1 MKIHHLRSASFVIE
15 SGNNFILVDPMLGEK
30 GTLPPFAFFRH
41 KPRKNPYVGM
51 PVNSKDI
58 LSKVTHVV
66 ITHLHPDHLDAK
78 GYEFLKVNNIP
89 VVCNKADRK
98 KLMKKGLNIILSL
111 EYQKPIDFLNGKV
124 IGIPARH
131 GYGFIAKPMGNVM
144 GFYIELPNE
153 PSIYISSD
161 TIYTNDVENAL
172 VELKPDISVLAA
184 GSAQFDIGGPLLM
197 NIEDIAKFITKA
209 PNKVY
214 ANHME
219 AINHCPTDRNKL
231 KQLVTKIGAQEK
243 VIIPSDGESFE
254 LKS

>member
-1 MKIHHLRSASFVIE
+1 MKIHHLRSATFVIE
-15 SGNNFILVDPMLGEK
+15 SNNNFILVDPMLGKK
-30 GTLPPFAFFRH
+30 GSIPPFAFFRH
-41 KPRKNPYVGM
+41 KPRKNPYVSM
-51 PVNSKDI
+51 PANSTDI
-58 LSKVTHVV
+58 LSKVTHAV

-78 GYEFLKVNNIP
+78 GYEFLKNKNIP
-89 VVCNKADRK
+89 VTCNQLDKK
-98 KLMKKGLNIILSL
+98 KLIKKGLNVVSSL
-111 EYQKPIDFLNGKV
+111 EYQKPTDFLKGKI

-144 GFYIELPNE
+144 GFYIELPDE

-161 TIYTNDVENAL
+161 TIYTNDVENTL
-172 VELKPDISVLAA
+172 VDLKPDISVLAA

-197 NIEDIAKFITKA
+197 NIADIAKFITNA

-219 AINHCPTDRNKL
+219 AVNHCPTDRNKL
-231 KQLVTKIGAQEK
+231 KQLVAKLSAVEK
-243 VIIPSDGESFE
+243 VIIPGDGESFE